1 MKHLIT
7 CLAFAT
13 LVAGGGFAFQKAKI
27 AEAPS
32 LQENARHQFEKRV
45 QNVVNQ
51 QIKLEGVSGKK
62 TVVPV
67 ADVRAERRAEMRKR
81 MAAKSV
87 KPVAQA
93 AAAPVSAPF
102 KCDFE
107 TEESFTENWTV
118 IDGNGDTYSWEYDQY
133 GYAPLKVVSV
143 WCGDYGGDD
152 YLVTR
157 NPVSLGQGEAHV
169 LFDYCSMSA
178 YYNESMEVLYGTST
192 DVDEMQQIGQYVDFT
207 TPSSTEPS
215 KAIVNFDVPTAGDY
229 YFAIHYNPSEYQWGM
244 WIDNVE
250 IDEGRFVGTPDIAIT
265 AVTLPEPDIELSAS
279 EKVSVTVA
287 NQGTCAVASYSL
299 SWTAECNGSSQTGAL
314 QTITEP
320 LQAGASATVEM
331 DMPVNMAGEGA
342 YAVTVT
348 VSNVVPAEDGNAET
362 ETSNN
367 VMSAVTAHFGVT
379 DVPFETD
386 FAEGAQ
392 YERWASTS
400 GWTYV
405 GETLNCMVCV
415 DPGSLVSC
423 GVNLEAG
430 KSYKFN
436 YVYMAGYYDPTWGD
450 MISESF
456 DVRYGKVGGDMETI
470 DYVTNN
476 TGGSFV
482 TGEETITCEES
493 GVYQFAIAQD
503 YYPGGSLCISSISI
517 TEANDY
523 DLSIQCV
530 QPGYPTMIPEAQVGG
545 SILANVAIKN
555 EGRNSCSGT
564 LSYTVGDAAGQQVD
578 IPEIA
583 AGDTIVV
590 PVEFM
595 LPAGAEA
602 GTSVDIEFS
611 VSLTGHADNDEGNN
625 SATAHIAITE
635 EVLAYDQVK
644 EYDEMNAIGSPYGAM
659 MLGLPIHLDAEDI
672 LTGISAGW
680 GYADGQDIRLAVY
693 EFDPDNYIEQDG
705 MMYYLLGE
713 ELYLGTAP
721 QGTAMGQVTYDIDP
735 KVLAPGDYMICVEYA
750 DYCMVVDNLTPG
762 ILYSVAD
769 GIAVNQSNLGVPALR
784 AMFGQTKARNLTV
797 DGITSLTDA
806 AVFASNQPVVVQLT
820 NNGSESATG
829 VVEVTVNGET
839 IGQQNISLEPFTTGS
854 CTFEADLSAVGKYEI
869 VASVA
874 FDEDEVP
881 EDNSAEMTVECIEAL
896 DPYVMDFEGCADY
909 SINWFNPVWT
919 TVDGDGHEA
928 YGVSGISFPIPAGGV
943 GFMAFN
949 PYNTYPSMVE
959 YLPYTVPCSGERY
972 GITFYSNNGEANDD
986 WLISPLLKMPAEGAK
1001 VTMQVQSFD
1010 DLQETALEE
1019 YEVCVSTTDNLPE
1032 SFTVVYSGEAPA
1044 EEWTEVSVDLG
1055 KYNGQDIYVAIHCV
1069 SKDVFFF
1076 MIDDIVVSK
1085 PTSGVDNVAATG
1097 VTLALYP
1104 NPASETVVIAGQGVT
1119 GADFYSMAGVQVGS
1133 AAASAAGEVRYDVSG
1148 LAPGIYVAKIA
1159 TPTGVEV
1166 KRFIVK

>member
-1 MKHLIT
+1 MT
-7 CLAFAT
+7 
-13 LVAGGGFAFQKAKI
+13 
-27 AEAPS
+27 
-32 LQENARHQFEKRV
+32 
-45 QNVVNQ
+45 
-51 QIKLEGVSGKK
+51 
-62 TVVPV
+62 
-67 ADVRAERRAEMRKR
+67 
-81 MAAKSV
+81 
-87 KPVAQA
+87 
-93 AAAPVSAPF
+93 
-102 KCDFE
+102 
-107 TEESFTENWTV
+107 
-118 IDGNGDTYSWEYDQY
+118 
-133 GYAPLKVVSV
+133 
-143 WCGDYGGDD
+143 
-152 YLVTR
+152 
-157 NPVSLGQGEAHV
+157 
-169 LFDYCSMSA
+169 
-178 YYNESMEVLYGTST
+178 
-192 DVDEMQQIGQYVDFT
+192 
-207 TPSSTEPS
+207 
-215 KAIVNFDVPTAGDY
+215 
-229 YFAIHYNPSEYQWGM
+229 
-244 WIDNVE
+244 
-250 IDEGRFVGTPDIAIT
+250 
-265 AVTLPEPDIELSAS
+265 
-279 EKVSVTVA
+279 
-287 NQGTCAVASYSL
+287 
-299 SWTAECNGSSQTGAL
+299 
-314 QTITEP
+314 
-320 LQAGASATVEM
+320 
-331 DMPVNMAGEGA
+331 
-342 YAVTVT
+342 
-348 VSNVVPAEDGNAET
+348 
-362 ETSNN
+362 
-367 VMSAVTAHFGVT
+367 
-379 DVPFETD
+379 
-386 FAEGAQ
+386 
-392 YERWASTS
+392 
-400 GWTYV
+400 
-405 GETLNCMVCV
+405 
-415 DPGSLVSC
+415 
-423 GVNLEAG
+423 
-430 KSYKFN
+430 
-436 YVYMAGYYDPTWGD
+436 
-450 MISESF
+450 
-456 DVRYGKVGGDMETI
+456 
-470 DYVTNN
+470 
-476 TGGSFV
+476 
-482 TGEETITCEES
+482 
-493 GVYQFAIAQD
+493 
-503 YYPGGSLCISSISI
+503 
-517 TEANDY
+517 
-523 DLSIQCV
+523 
-530 QPGYPTMIPEAQVGG
+530 
-545 SILANVAIKN
+545 
-555 EGRNSCSGT
+555 
-564 LSYTVGDAAGQQVD
+564 
-578 IPEIA
+578 
-583 AGDTIVV
+583 
-590 PVEFM
+590 
-595 LPAGAEA
+595 
-602 GTSVDIEFS
+602 
-611 VSLTGHADNDEGNN
+611 
-625 SATAHIAITE
+625 
-635 EVLAYDQVK
+635 
-644 EYDEMNAIGSPYGAM
+644 
-659 MLGLPIHLDAEDI
+659 
-672 LTGISAGW
+672 
-680 GYADGQDIRLAVY
+680 
-693 EFDPDNYIEQDG
+693 
-705 MMYYLLGE
+705 YYLLGE

-721 QGTAMGQVTYDIDP
+721 QGTATGQVTYDIDP
-735 KVLAPGDYMICVEYA
+735 KVLAPGGYMICVEYA

-928 YGVSGISFPIPAGGV
+928 YGVSGISFPIPKGGV

>member
-13 LVAGGGFAFQKAKI
+13 LVTGGGFAFQKSKI
-27 AEAPS
+27 AEVPS

-51 QIKLEGVSGKK
+51 QIKLEGVNGKK
-62 TVVPV
+62 TVVPA
-67 ADVRAERRAEMRKR
+67 ADVRAERRAEMRKC

-93 AAAPVSAPF
+93 ATAPVSAPF

-118 IDGNGDTYSWEYDQY
+118 IDGNSDTYSWEYDQY

-152 YLVTR
+152 YLVTKK
-157 NPVSLGQGEAHV
+157 PVTLGQGEAHI

-178 YYNESMEVLYGTST
+178 YYKENMEVLYGTSAN
-192 DVDEMQQIGQYVDFT
+192 VDEMQQIGQYVDFT
-207 TPSSTEPS
+207 TPSSTVPS
-215 KAIVNFDVPTAGDY
+215 KAIVNFDVPAAGDY

-331 DMPVNMAGEGA
+331 DMPVNMASEGA

-348 VSNVVPAEDGNAET
+348 ASNVVPAEDGNAET

-456 DVRYGKVGGDMETI
+456 DLRYGKVGGDMETI
-470 DYVTNN
+470 DYMTNN

-517 TEANDY
+517 TE
-523 DLSIQCV
+523 
-530 QPGYPTMIPEAQVGG
+530 E
-545 SILANVAIKN
+545 
-555 EGRNSCSGT
+555 ER
-564 LSYTVGDAAGQQVD
+564 
-578 IPEIA
+578 
-583 AGDTIVV
+583 
-590 PVEFM
+590 
-595 LPAGAEA
+595 GAE
-602 GTSVDIEFS
+602 
-611 VSLTGHADNDEGNN
+611 
-625 SATAHIAITE
+625 
-635 EVLAYDQVK
+635 
-644 EYDEMNAIGSPYGAM
+644 
-659 MLGLPIHLDAEDI
+659 
-672 LTGISAGW
+672 
-680 GYADGQDIRLAVY
+680 
-693 EFDPDNYIEQDG
+693 
-705 MMYYLLGE
+705 
-713 ELYLGTAP
+713 
-721 QGTAMGQVTYDIDP
+721 
-735 KVLAPGDYMICVEYA
+735 
-750 DYCMVVDNLTPG
+750 
-762 ILYSVAD
+762 
-769 GIAVNQSNLGVPALR
+769 
-784 AMFGQTKARNLTV
+784 
-797 DGITSLTDA
+797 
-806 AVFASNQPVVVQLT
+806 QLFRHT
-820 NNGSESATG
+820 
-829 VVEVTVNGET
+829 
-839 IGQQNISLEPFTTGS
+839 
-854 CTFEADLSAVGKYEI
+854 
-869 VASVA
+869 
-874 FDEDEVP
+874 
-881 EDNSAEMTVECIEAL
+881 
-896 DPYVMDFEGCADY
+896 
-909 SINWFNPVWT
+909 
-919 TVDGDGHEA
+919 
-928 YGVSGISFPIPAGGV
+928 
-943 GFMAFN
+943 
-949 PYNTYPSMVE
+949 
-959 YLPYTVPCSGERY
+959 
-972 GITFYSNNGEANDD
+972 
-986 WLISPLLKMPAEGAK
+986 
-1001 VTMQVQSFD
+1001 
-1010 DLQETALEE
+1010 
-1019 YEVCVSTTDNLPE
+1019 
-1032 SFTVVYSGEAPA
+1032 
-1044 EEWTEVSVDLG
+1044 
-1055 KYNGQDIYVAIHCV
+1055 
-1069 SKDVFFF
+1069 
-1076 MIDDIVVSK
+1076 
-1085 PTSGVDNVAATG
+1085 
-1097 VTLALYP
+1097 
-1104 NPASETVVIAGQGVT
+1104 
-1119 GADFYSMAGVQVGS
+1119 
-1133 AAASAAGEVRYDVSG
+1133 
-1148 LAPGIYVAKIA
+1148 
-1159 TPTGVEV
+1159 
-1166 KRFIVK
+1166 